1 MLVYQPSQPVQ
12 NSVPVKT
19 FSQWYEN
26 ILYSPDPHLRGLIRW
41 RLSQI
46 YQVSLFKLQ
55 CPLWVS
61 LVSCPDPTLPL
72 IRFRVQ
78 IEEQKQRMGEA

>member
-26 ILYSPDPHLRGLIRW
+26 ILYSPDPHLRGLTMETIAD
-41 RLSQI
+41 LSG
-46 YQVSLFKLQ
+46 F
-55 CPLWVS
+55 
-61 LVSCPDPTLPL
+61 TL
-72 IRFRVQ
+72 
-78 IEEQKQRMGEA
+78 